1 MNERLKNGLV
11 NLGLVVASVVVFFVI
26 AEGYFAVFDPQLNP
40 QTPQIQP
47 TEGEANNSF
56 HFYQYDEMLGW
67 VPKPNA
73 EGIYAMSD
81 SKTQIEINSKGIRDK
96 SYDYKKPEGIKR
108 IVVLGDSF
116 TWGYGVE
123 EKNIFTEILE
133 DELFK
138 NIQVI
143 NMGVSGYGSDQE
155 LLFLEEE
162 GIMYNPDLVVVAF
175 YVGNDITNNINSI
188 QYNHPKPMYVL
199 DDEDNKLILTNT
211 PVPQKEEWLEVKN
224 NDNVTILLS
233 FKRFMSHHSHA
244 YAFIS
249 DRIVSSPNLL
259 NLFKKIGIA
268 DKRTTPMGE
277 AVLKHR
283 LELDPYGWNLTKAI
297 LKEIDT
303 VAKAN
308 NAKTFVIIIPTRE
321 QVNKNWDS
329 EINGALVDFGKESNI
344 PVLDLLPEFR
354 EHAKNGEQLYFKID
368 GHWNAN
374 GHKLAAELIY
384 DKLVEEELV
393 PLGGE
398 QQWVNSER

>member
-1 MNERLKNGLV
+1 MNERLRNGLV
-11 NLGLVVASVVVFFVI
+11 NLGLVMASVVVFFVI
-26 AEGYFAVFDPQLNP
+26 AEGCFAVFDPQLL
-40 QTPQIQP
+40 QTSLQA
-47 TEGEANNSF
+47 TEGEANSSF

-73 EGIYAMSD
+73 EGIYVMSD
-81 SKTQIEINSKGIRDK
+81 SKTQIEINSKGMRDK

-133 DELFK
+133 DELLK

-143 NMGVSGYGSDQE
+143 NMGVSGYGNDQE
-155 LLFLEEE
+155 LLFLKKD
-162 GIMYNPDLVVVAF
+162 GIRYDPDLVVVAF
-175 YVGNDITNNINSI
+175 YIGNDITNNINTA

-199 DDEDNKLILTNT
+199 DNEDNKLILTNI
-211 PVPQKEEWLEVKN
+211 PVPQKEEWMEVEVKN
-224 NDNVTILLS
+224 NDNVTLLLF
-233 FKRFMSHHSHA
+233 FKRFMAHHSHA

-249 DRIVSSPNLL
+249 DRIVHSQNLL

-268 DKRTTPMGE
+268 DKRTMPRGE
-277 AVLKHR
+277 QALKHQ
-283 LELDPYGWNLTKAI
+283 LELNYTGWELTRAI

-303 VAKAN
+303 VVKTN
-308 NAKTFVIIIPTRE
+308 NAKTFVVIIPTRE
-321 QVNKNWDS
+321 QVSKNWDS
-329 EINGALVDFGKESNI
+329 EINGALVDFGKENNI
-344 PVLDLLPEFR
+344 TVLDLLPEFR
-354 EHAKNGEQLYFKID
+354 EHAQSDEQLYFKID

-384 DKLVEEELV
+384 DKLVEEELI

-398 QQWVNSER
+398 Q

>member
-1 MNERLKNGLV
+1 MNERLRNGLV
-11 NLGLVVASVVVFFVI
+11 NLGLMVASVVVFFVI
-26 AEGYFAVFDPQLNP
+26 AEGYFVVFNPQLL
-40 QTPQIQP
+40 QTSIQA

-81 SKTQIEINSKGIRDK
+81 SKTQIEINSKGLRDQD
-96 SYDYKKPEGIKR
+96 YDYKKPEGIKR

-133 DELFK
+133 DELLK

-143 NMGVSGYGSDQE
+143 NMGVSGYGNDQE
-155 LLFLEEE
+155 LLFFKKD
-162 GIMYNPDLVVVAF
+162 GIRYNPDLVVVAF
-175 YVGNDITNNINSI
+175 YVGNDIINNINTV

-199 DDEDNKLILTNT
+199 DDEDNKLILTNI
-211 PVPQKEEWLEVKN
+211 PVPQKEEWIEKKEEWIEE
-224 NDNVTILLS
+224 DNVTLFLS
-233 FKRFMSHHSHA
+233 FKRFMAHHSHV

-268 DKRTTPMGE
+268 DKRTMPRGE
-277 AVLKHR
+277 QVLKR
-283 LELDPYGWNLTKAI
+283 QLELNPYGWNLTKAI

-303 VAKAN
+303 VAEAN
-308 NAKTFVIIIPTRE
+308 NAKTFVVIIPTRE
-321 QVNKNWDS
+321 QVYKNWDS
-329 EINGALVDFGKESNI
+329 EINGALVDFCKESNI

-354 EHAKNGEQLYFKID
+354 KHAQNGEQLYFKID
-368 GHWNAN
+368 RHWNAN

-384 DKLVEEELV
+384 DKLIEEQLI

-398 QQWVNSER
+398 H